1 MNEQRPHV
9 LIVDDEPRI
18 VRALNRLLNP
28 QYETHL
34 ASSGELALEII
45 RSKRIHVIISDQRM
59 PRMKGVELL
68 SKVKLI
74 SPNTTRILLTGYS
87 DVSAV
92 LDSVNHGE
100 IFRYITKPW
109 RNTEILETVKKASE
123 IAISLYR
130 KDSTI
135 KQRRREKLARVKKR
149 ILVMDKGGE
158 LLEMISHVLDQRV
171 ECFAATKLKS
181 ASKLLVERDINL
193 IVMNISLDDKEA
205 LAFIKTAKALRPG
218 VLCLVAADG
227 ADIAHIMS
235 LINEGQIYRFIKKPL
250 KAGQLKMYLIS
261 AIRYYNQLITHP
273 ELLARHAVD
282 EISNEDERRFADA
295 FNRMWNL
302 LLRVFHRFAT

>member
-1 MNEQRPHV
+1 
-9 LIVDDEPRI
+9 
-18 VRALNRLLNP
+18 
-28 QYETHL
+28 
-34 ASSGELALEII
+34 
-45 RSKRIHVIISDQRM
+45 
-59 PRMKGVELL
+59 MKGVELL

-109 RNTEILETVKKASE
+109 RNSEILETVKKASD

-130 KDSTI
+130 RDSSI
-135 KQRRREKLARVKKR
+135 RKHRREKLVRVKKR

-171 ECFAATKLKS
+171 ECFAAVKLKT
-181 ASKLLVERDINL
+181 ASKLLVEKDINL
-193 IVMNISLDDKEA
+193 IVMNISLEDKEA

-218 VLCLVAADG
+218 VLCLVAADS
-227 ADIAHIMS
+227 ADIVHIMS

-282 EISNEDERRFADA
+282 KISNEEERRLADA
-295 FNRMWNL
+295 FNRMWSL
-302 LLRVFHRFAT
+302 LLRIFHRFAT